1 MSNDAEARE
10 ASKDHNLSTKVP
22 KVAEELN
29 LNRELSPEE
38 QENMERLNQAI
49 EKMMKE

>member
-1 MSNDAEARE
+1 MLLKEAYDAVSSDAEARE
-10 ASKDHNLSTKVP
+10 ASKDQSLSTKVP

-38 QENMERLNQAI
+38 QENMERLN
-49 EKMMKE
+49 